1 MELVTLVI
9 LVALLQYMY
18 FGILVGKARGIHGID
33 APATTGNEIF
43 ERTYRV
49 QMNTMEILVA
59 LVPAM
64 FIFGQNV
71 RADVA
76 AGAGVIYIIGRFIYL
91 KSYVADPKGRTLG
104 FSLSYLPLV
113 VLVLWG
119 IVAAI
124 LGMM

>member
-9 LVALLQYMY
+9 LVVLLQYMY
-18 FGILVGKARGIHGID
+18 FGILVGKARATHGID

-91 KSYVADPKGRTLG
+91 KSYVTNPKGRTLG

-119 IVAAI
+119 LGAAI
-124 LGMM
+124 MGMM

>member
-1 MELVTLVI
+1 MELVSLVI

-18 FGILVGKARGIHGID
+18 FGILVGKARATHGID

-49 QMNTMEILVA
+49 QMNTLEILVA

-64 FIFGQNV
+64 FIFAQNV

-76 AGAGVIYIIGRFIYL
+76 AYAGIVYIIGRFIYL
-91 KSYVADPKGRTLG
+91 RSYVADPKKRSLG
-104 FSLSYLPLV
+104 FLLSYLPLI

-119 IVAAI
+119 IVSLAM
-124 LGMM
+124 GMM